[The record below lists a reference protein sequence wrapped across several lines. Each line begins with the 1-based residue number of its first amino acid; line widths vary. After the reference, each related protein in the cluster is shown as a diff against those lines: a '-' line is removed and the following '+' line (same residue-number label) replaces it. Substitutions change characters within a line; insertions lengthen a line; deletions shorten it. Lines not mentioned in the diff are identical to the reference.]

1 MSANLNSEYKF
12 VSASATA
19 VDTLLK
25 PMSQRFHTSMLTGT
39 DSIKSKTSS
48 CIDSV
53 NSSTGGFL
61 CFILKPIQAVNYL
74 SNFIARSSVID
85 SYKDQTHTLDIISR
99 GFDKR
104 QQEYE
109 KYFSLYGKST
119 NNDWVFSLENRK
131 VIKRVLEYMGN
142 NLGEVKDY
150 PLYSSL
156 RYLKAYGKLQKY
168 ERKARPVK
176 VIQLNDFLRDGLLK
190 LATYSRFAAGVY
202 GGLLPES
209 VPAEEREAIL
219 EKTTKRDR
227 FKLFTG
233 LSDEEVLVYDDVANN
248 FLPGYSI
255 VVSHKLCS
263 IILAIRG
270 TVDPFDILADLDA
283 DEIKR
288 SITDPKSGKVIA
300 EGLVHKGMIRCAENI
315 NTEVKPKILELLKQ
329 YKNYSLHICGHS
341 LGGGTTALLA
351 LIWLSDK
358 QIIKRGFTASAL
370 APPPTVDKTLN
381 EHLKKVLFS
390 ASCGD
395 DIVPRISEGSI
406 KDLAE
411 VVRYFYQSENV
422 ENLAGIKTKT
432 IVQDSN
438 EDKLFRQEYLNIVSR
453 FKNPKLET
461 PGNVVTMLNKGV
473 HASYD
478 VLGQQGEVAW
488 SYLENSCFEEIILSK
503 TFVSD
508 HGTIG
513 YVRNL
518 EIISSSL

>member
-1 MSANLNSEYKF
+1 M
-12 VSASATA
+12 
-19 VDTLLK
+19 
-25 PMSQRFHTSMLTGT
+25 
-39 DSIKSKTSS
+39 
-48 CIDSV
+48 
-53 NSSTGGFL
+53 
-61 CFILKPIQAVNYL
+61 
-74 SNFIARSSVID
+74 
-85 SYKDQTHTLDIISR
+85 HTLDIISR

-109 KYFSLYGKST
+109 KYFSLYGKTT

-131 VIKRVLEYMGN
+131 VIKRVLDYMGT

-176 VIQLNDFLRDGLLK
+176 VIHLNEFLKDGLVK

-202 GGLLPES
+202 GGLLPDS
-209 VPAEEREAIL
+209 VPPEERENVI
-219 EKTTKRDR
+219 KSTTNKER

-233 LSDEEVLVYDDVANN
+233 ISEEEVVVYDDRANN

-270 TVDPFDILADLDA
+270 TAELFDVVADLDA
-283 DEIKR
+283 DEVR
-288 SITDPKSGKVIA
+288 RTLTDPKTGKIIA
-300 EGLVHKGMIRCAENI
+300 EGEVHKGMIRCAENMS
-315 NTEVKPKILELLKQ
+315 TEVKPKILELLKQ
-329 YKNYSLHICGHS
+329 YKNYSLYICGHS

-351 LIWLSDK
+351 FLWLSDK
-358 QIIKRGFTASAL
+358 QIMKRGFTALAL
-370 APPPTVDKTLN
+370 APPPSLDKTLN
-381 EHLKKVLFS
+381 EHLKKVMFS

-395 DIVPRISEGSI
+395 DIVTRISEGSI

-411 VVRYFYQSENV
+411 AVRYFYQSENV
-422 ENLAGIKTKT
+422 ETLAGIKTKAIT
-432 IVQDSN
+432 QDSN
-438 EDKLFRQEYLNIVSR
+438 EDKMFKQEYLNIVSR
-453 FKNPKLET
+453 FTNPKLET

-478 VLGQQGEVAW
+478 MLGQQGEVAW
-488 SYLENSCFEEIILSK
+488 SFLENTCFGEIILSK
-503 TFVSD
+503 TMVSD

-513 YVRNL
+513 YVKNL
-518 EIISSSL
+518 DIIRSSI